1 MNGVLQQYDPVQLG
15 ERLRQARVSA
25 GLTQEEAA
33 KTLELARTT
42 LVAVEKGQ
50 RRVRAEELESLVRV
64 YGVTVNAIF
73 RQSTVQ
79 VDLIPRFRSLAEAS
93 ADGNEAAR
101 LLNDLV
107 AAEVE
112 LEGLVGRRLKKD
124 YPAER
129 SILPGDVRDQAE
141 DVAGEMRHRL
151 GLGLAPIADI
161 VSLLEVEV
169 GIRIFIRPLK
179 ASISGL
185 FVYDDVVG
193 ACILLNQNH
202 PRERRAIT
210 AAHEFA
216 HLITARNEP
225 DVLETTAGPQSR
237 AERFATAFSL
247 SFMMPAS
254 VVRSRFRDSQQ
265 MSGRFSPRHL
275 ILMAH
280 ALHVSTEAMCRRM
293 EDLKLLPSGTWE
305 SLRSR
310 GFSGQQV
317 QEVLGDRRRNDELS
331 IPPRLWMLAAEAH
344 RRELLTEGQI
354 AQLLRMDRL
363 EIRRLLDMLGSD
375 DDHDLESIA
384 VD

>member
-1 MNGVLQQYDPVQLG
+1 MNGVLQQYDAVQLG
-15 ERLRQARVSA
+15 DRLRQARVRA
-25 GLTQEEAA
+25 ELTQEEAA
-33 KTLELARTT
+33 KKLELARTT
-42 LVAVEKGQ
+42 LVAIEKGQ
-50 RRVRAEELESLVRV
+50 RRVRADELDSFVRT
-64 YGVTVNAIF
+64 YGLNVNAMF
-73 RQSTVQ
+73 RPTAVH

-93 ADGNEAAR
+93 DAGNEAAK

-112 LEGLVGRRLKKD
+112 LEGLVGRHLKRD

-129 SILPGDVRDQAE
+129 QILPGDVREQAE

-161 VSLLEVEV
+161 VSLLEIEI
-169 GIRIFIRPLK
+169 GIRVFIRPLA
-179 ASISGL
+179 ASVSGL
-185 FVYDDVVG
+185 FVYDDSVG
-193 ACILLNQNH
+193 ACILLNQH
-202 PRERRAIT
+202 HSRERRALT

-225 DVLETTAGPQSR
+225 DVLEAASGSLSR
-237 AERFATAFSL
+237 TERFATAFSL
-247 SFMMPAS
+247 SFMMPAA

-265 MSGRFSPRHL
+265 IAGRFSPRHL

-280 ALHVSTEAMCRRM
+280 ALHVSPEAMCRRM

-310 GFSGQQV
+310 GFSGQDV
-317 QEVLGDRRRNDELS
+317 QEVLGDRRRNDDFA

-375 DDHDLESIA
+375 DDHDLETIA
-384 VD
+384 V

>member
-1 MNGVLQQYDPVQLG
+1 MSIVLQQHDPVELG
-15 ERLRQARVSA
+15 ERLRQARVRA

-33 KTLELARTT
+33 RSLDVARTT
-42 LVAVEKGQ
+42 LVAMEKGQ
-50 RRVRAEELESLVRV
+50 RRVRAEELDAFVRT
-64 YGVTVNAIF
+64 YGASVNAMF
-73 RQSTVQ
+73 RPSAVH
-79 VDLIPRFRSLAEAS
+79 VELAPRFRSLGEAS
-93 ADGNEAAR
+93 EGGKQAAR

-129 SILPGDVRDQAE
+129 PISQGDVRDQAE

-161 VSLLEVEV
+161 VTLLEVEV
-169 GIRIFIRPLK
+169 GIRIYIRPLK

-202 PRERRAIT
+202 PRERRALT

-225 DVLETTAGPQSR
+225 DVLESAAGSQSKT
-237 AERFATAFSL
+237 ERFATAFAL
-247 SFMMPAS
+247 SFMMPAT
-254 VVRSRFRDSQQ
+254 VVRSRYRESQQ
-265 MSGRFSPRHL
+265 LSGRFSARHL
-275 ILMAH
+275 ILLAH
-280 ALHVSTEAMCRRM
+280 AMHVSPEAMCRRL
-293 EDLKLLPSGTWE
+293 EDLKLLSAGTWE

-317 QEVLGDRRRNDELS
+317 QEVLGDRRREDDLS
-331 IPPRLWMLAAEAH
+331 VPSRLWILAAEAH

-354 AQLLRMDRL
+354 AQMLKMDRL
-363 EIRRLLDMLGSD
+363 EIRQLLDMLGSD
-375 DDHDLESIA
+375 DDHDLETIA
-384 VD
+384 TE